1 MIASFIDSF
10 LSFFSFSVALKSIE
24 TVNDGD
30 FLELSST
37 SAHLFLS
44 FDMDDKTNSP
54 LASPARMHQ
63 TNGRL
68 GDEGSSVSDITSF
81 VNMIKSN
88 SEKIRLE
95 AVSALLHILSINH
108 VNTGKLSCA
117 MLELKDRYTHF
128 HFSQNTRCF
137 QNTVVECGAIPVLL
151 AALDSPKQSVRDE
164 CVKCLSAI
172 IGSSSY
178 HRDCLIQEGGLT
190 AL

>member
-54 LASPARMHQ
+54 LASPVRMHQ

-117 MLELKDRYTHF
+117 MLELKDRYTLIFISHKILVA
-128 HFSQNTRCF
+128 SKMQWLN
-137 QNTVVECGAIPVLL
+137 VELSLCYWPRLIV
-151 AALDSPKQSVRDE
+151 QSKVF
-164 CVKCLSAI
+164 V
-172 IGSSSY
+172 
-178 HRDCLIQEGGLT
+178 T
-190 AL
+190 NV